1 VGIHELFRLALTS
14 LARNL
19 SRAILTMLGIIIGV
33 GSVIVM
39 IGIGTGSKEATL
51 AIIQN
56 MGSNTLIIFNGGS
69 SANSRMGPMAMGGI
83 EVLKE
88 EDATLIEQE
97 LGASSIVAAT
107 PQVRTSQ
114 AAVFQNSNYL
124 TSVQG
129 AGESFALIQ
138 GWKIKDGRTFTRT
151 EVKGQSK
158 VCLVGATV
166 VKNLFPGGDD
176 PIGQTLRIGKLPF
189 EIIGVLESK
198 GAGMMGDQDDVV
210 VAPYTTVMHK
220 LMGRDKISNLLVSAQ
235 EGRAQQAESE
245 IKALLRQRMHV
256 ADKDESP
263 FTIRKQDDLVKM
275 MSQQADVLTLF
286 LAMAAAI
293 SLVVGG
299 IGISNIMLVSVTER
313 TREIGIRRALG
324 ALRKTI
330 LLQFLTEAVVMSVL
344 GGGIGIALAGA
355 TLWIL
360 RNATTTPAVMES
372 WAVALGLGFSG
383 TVGVLAGF
391 LPALKASRLDV
402 IDALRYE

>member
-1 VGIHELFRLALTS
+1 MDLRELFRLALAS

-39 IGIGTGSKEATL
+39 IGIGTGSKQATL
-51 AIIQN
+51 AVIQN

-69 SANSRMGPMAMGGI
+69 SANSRMGPMAAGGV
-83 EVLKE
+83 EVLRE
-88 EDATLIEQE
+88 EDAALIEQE
-97 LGASSIVAAT
+97 LASTSVVAAT

-114 AAVFQNSNYL
+114 AAVFQSFNYL

-129 AGESFALIQ
+129 AGEGFARIQ
-138 GWKIKDGRTFTRT
+138 GWTLKDGRVFTKG
-151 EVKGQSK
+151 EVKGQAK
-158 VCLVGATV
+158 VCVVGTTV
-166 VKNLFPGGDD
+166 VKNLFPGGED
-176 PIGQTLRIGKLPF
+176 PIGQVIRIGKLPF
-189 EIIGVLESK
+189 EIVGLLASK
-198 GAGMMGDQDDVV
+198 GAGMMGDQDDVI

-220 LMGRDKISNLLVSAQ
+220 LMGRDRISNLLVSAQ
-235 EGRAQQAESE
+235 EGRAQLAEGE
-245 IKALLRQRMHV
+245 ITALLRQRLRV
-256 ADKDESP
+256 ADRDESP

-275 MSQQADVLTLF
+275 MGQQADVLTLF
-286 LAMAAAI
+286 LALAAAI

-313 TREIGIRRALG
+313 TREIGVRRAIG
-324 ALRKTI
+324 ALRRTI

-344 GGGIGIALAGA
+344 GGAIGIALAGG

-360 RNATTTPAVMES
+360 RSATSTPAVMET

>member
-1 VGIHELFRLALTS
+1 MELRELFRLALAS
-14 LARNL
+14 LTRNL

-51 AIIQN
+51 AVIQN

-69 SANSRMGPMAMGGI
+69 SANSRMGPMAAGGV
-83 EVLKE
+83 EVLRE
-88 EDATLIEQE
+88 EDAALIEGE
-97 LGASSIVAAT
+97 LSATSVVAAT

-114 AAVFQNSNYL
+114 AAVFQSFNYL
-124 TSVQG
+124 TSIQG
-129 AGESFALIQ
+129 AGDGFARIQ
-138 GWKIKDGRTFTRT
+138 GWTLRDGRVFTRA
-151 EVKGQSK
+151 EVKGQAK
-158 VCLVGATV
+158 VCVVGATV
-166 VKNLFPGGDD
+166 VKNLFPGGGD
-176 PIGQTLRIGKLPF
+176 PIGQVIRIGKLPF
-189 EIIGVLESK
+189 EIVGLLESK
-198 GAGMMGDQDDVV
+198 GAGMMGDQDDVI

-220 LMGRDKISNLLVSAQ
+220 LMGRDRISSLLVSAQ
-235 EGRAQQAESE
+235 EGRAQLAEDE
-245 IKALLRQRMHV
+245 IKALLRQRLRV
-256 ADKDESP
+256 ADGAESP

-286 LAMAAAI
+286 LALAAAI

-313 TREIGIRRALG
+313 TREIGVRRAIG
-324 ALRKTI
+324 ALRRTI
-330 LLQFLTEAVVMSVL
+330 LLQFLAEAVVMSIL
-344 GGGIGIALAGA
+344 GGAIGIGLAGA

-360 RNATTTPAVMES
+360 RSATTTPAVMET

>member
-1 VGIHELFRLALTS
+1 MEPKELFRLALVS

-19 SRAILTMLGIIIGV
+19 SRAVLTMLGIIIGV
-33 GSVIVM
+33 CSVIVM
-39 IGIGTGSKEATL
+39 IGIGTGSKKATL
-51 AIIQN
+51 AVIQN

-69 SANSRMGPMAMGGI
+69 AANSRMGPMAAGGI

-88 EDATLIEQE
+88 EDAALIEQE
-97 LGASSIVAAT
+97 LKASSIVAAT

-114 AAVFQNSNYL
+114 AVVFQNANSM
-124 TSVQG
+124 SSIQG

-138 GWKIKDGRTFTRT
+138 GWSIKDGRAFTKA
-151 EVKGQSK
+151 EVKAQAK
-158 VCLVGATV
+158 VCLVGTSV
-166 VKNLFPGGDD
+166 VKNLFPGGED
-176 PIGQTLRIGKLPF
+176 PVGQTVRIGKLPF
-189 EIIGVLESK
+189 EVVGVLASK

-210 VAPYTTVMHK
+210 IAPYTTVMRK
-220 LMGRDKISNLLVSAQ
+220 LMGRDHIQNLLVSAK
-235 EGRAQQAESE
+235 EGGAQLAEAE
-245 IKALLRQRMHV
+245 IGALLRQRMHV
-256 ADKDESP
+256 AEKDESP

-299 IGISNIMLVSVTER
+299 IGISNIMLVTVTER

-324 ALRKTI
+324 AIRRTI
-330 LLQFLTEAVVMSVL
+330 LMQFLTEAMVL
-344 GGGIGIALAGA
+344 SIIGGAIGVALAAGI
-355 TLWIL
+355 LWGL
-360 RNATTTPAVMES
+360 RVATTTPAVMES
-372 WAVALGLGFSG
+372 WAVALGIGFSCL
-383 TVGVLAGF
+383 VGVVAGF

>member
-1 VGIHELFRLALTS
+1 MGISELFRLALVS
-14 LARNL
+14 LTRNL

-39 IGIGTGSKEATL
+39 IGIGTGSKKATL
-51 AIIQN
+51 AIIQK

-69 SANSRMGPMAMGGI
+69 SSNSRMGPMAAGGI
-83 EVLKE
+83 EVLRE

-97 LGASSIVAAT
+97 LAGSSVVAAT
-107 PQVRTSQ
+107 PQVRTS
-114 AAVFQNSNYL
+114 AAAIFQNANVL

-129 AGESFALIQ
+129 AGESFPRIQ
-138 GWKIKDGRTFTRT
+138 GWSIRDGRVFTRA
-151 EVKGQSK
+151 EVRGQAK
-158 VCLVGATV
+158 VCLVGTTV
-166 VKNLFPGGDD
+166 VKNLFPGGED
-176 PIGQTLRIGKLPF
+176 PVGQTIRLGKLPF

-210 VAPYTTVMHK
+210 IAPYTTVMRK
-220 LMGRDKISNLLVSAQ
+220 LMGRDHIQNLLVSAQ
-235 EGRAQQAESE
+235 EGRAQLAEAE
-245 IKALLRQRMHV
+245 IAALLRQRLHLMD
-256 ADKDESP
+256 AEESP

-299 IGISNIMLVSVTER
+299 IGISNIMLVTVTER
-313 TREIGIRRALG
+313 TREIGVRRALG
-324 ALRKTI
+324 ALRRTI
-330 LLQFLTEAVVMSVL
+330 LLQFLTESVVLAFL
-344 GGGIGIALAGA
+344 GGGIGIALAGG
-355 TLWIL
+355 TLWGL
-360 RNATTTPAVMES
+360 RAATSTPSSMEP

-383 TVGVLAGF
+383 MVGVVAGF

>member
-1 VGIHELFRLALTS
+1 MDIRELFRLALAS
-14 LARNL
+14 LTRNL

-51 AIIQN
+51 AVIRN

-69 SANSRMGPMAMGGI
+69 SANSRMGPMAAGGV
-83 EVLKE
+83 EVLRE
-88 EDATLIEQE
+88 EDAALIEQE
-97 LGASSIVAAT
+97 LGATSVVAAT

-114 AAVFQNSNYL
+114 AAVFQSFNYL
-124 TSVQG
+124 TSIQG
-129 AGESFALIQ
+129 AGESFARIQ
-138 GWKIKDGRTFTRT
+138 GWTVRDGRVFTKG
-151 EVKGQSK
+151 EVKGQAK
-158 VCLVGATV
+158 VCVVGATV
-166 VKNLFPGGDD
+166 VKNLFPGGED
-176 PIGQTLRIGKLPF
+176 PIGQVIRIGKLPF
-189 EIIGVLESK
+189 EIVGVLESK

-210 VAPYTTVMHK
+210 VAPYTTVMRK
-220 LMGRDKISNLLVSAQ
+220 LMGRDRISNLLVSAR
-235 EGRAQQAESE
+235 EGRSQLAEDE
-245 IKALLRQRMHV
+245 IKALLRQRLRV

-286 LAMAAAI
+286 LALAAAI

-313 TREIGIRRALG
+313 TREIGVRRAIG
-324 ALRKTI
+324 ALRRAI
-330 LLQFLTEAVVMSVL
+330 LLQFLTEAVVMSIL
-344 GGGIGIALAGA
+344 GGAIGIALAGA

-360 RNATTTPAVMES
+360 RSATTTPAVMET
-372 WAVALGLGFSG
+372 WAVALGLGFSA